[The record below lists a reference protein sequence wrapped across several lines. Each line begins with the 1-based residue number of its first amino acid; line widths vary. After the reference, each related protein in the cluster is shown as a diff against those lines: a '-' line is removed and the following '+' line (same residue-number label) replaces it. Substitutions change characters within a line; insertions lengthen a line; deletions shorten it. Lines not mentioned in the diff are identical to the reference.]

1 MPSEPAAPTAGI
13 PGSPPAADERFRVPA
28 RPVSWRTA
36 WQFAGAAGR
45 AGFVGLALLTAAQAL
60 LPLAGLLAMMA
71 LIDAV
76 ADGLAG
82 RTAAAAAESAAAI
95 ATGAAAAIVFAA
107 AACKSLYA
115 QLSEGQGR
123 RLGDALA
130 QRLEQHAAAVPL
142 ACYDTPAFHELLQR
156 AAAEAPQRA
165 VRWQQ
170 DLLAVGAA
178 LLGLLTMCWLLA
190 GVEPWLPF
198 LVALTALPQAIV
210 RRRHAHSRFAWQQ
223 QHAGDQRDLAVLAGA
238 LTSRAA
244 AKDVRVLRLAG
255 PFGQLAD
262 GLRAALRRSAATLL
276 RRRSRDELLV
286 TVLAA
291 IGLFAAYLRL
301 VNEALAGELGLG
313 MLVLQAQAAQRAQ
326 NGVRDVLAAAA
337 GVHEHRLF
345 LAPLQAFLAL
355 PTVGKPQPAAP
366 PATPPAPGSPAG
378 LPLQLA
384 DVQFRYPEAP
394 APALQI
400 PALAIAAG
408 ERLAVVGPNGSGKST
423 LLKLLAGL
431 YAPDAGAVLV
441 DGTPLAAPAGDAWFA
456 RCAVLLQDAVLFERS
471 LRENLQL
478 GRATPAADAELWQV
492 LDDVGLA
499 ERVRTLPHGLDTM
512 CSRRHPGGVAWSGGE
527 ARRLLLARALLPG
540 PELVLLD
547 EPFAALDAATAS
559 TVLQRLMARPRTAT
573 FVVVDH
579 RPAVLALCDRVA
591 VLAGGRL
598 VGCGPLAALRTRP
611 ELRGL
616 LPE

>member
-82 RTAAAAAESAAAI
+82 RTAAAAAESAATI

-170 DLLAVGAA
+170 DLLALGAS

-198 LVALTALPQAIV
+198 LVALTALPLAIV
-210 RRRHAHSRFAWQQ
+210 RRQHAHSRFAWQQ

-276 RRRSRDELLV
+276 RQRSRDELLV

-301 VNEALAGELGLG
+301 VNEALAGGLGLG

-345 LAPLQAFLAL
+345 LAPLQTFLAL
-355 PTVGKPQPAAP
+355 PTVGKPQPAP
-366 PATPPAPGSPAG
+366 LLATPPAARSPAG

-384 DVQFRYPEAP
+384 DVQFRYPEAS

-400 PALAIAAG
+400 PSLAIAAG

-441 DGTPLAAPAGDAWFA
+441 DGARLAAPADDLWFA

-478 GRATPAADAELWQV
+478 GRATPAAEAELWQV

-499 ERVRTLPHGLDTM
+499 ERVRALPHGLDTM

-591 VLAGGRL
+591 ALAGGRL
-598 VGCGPLAALRTRP
+598 VGCGPLAALRARP